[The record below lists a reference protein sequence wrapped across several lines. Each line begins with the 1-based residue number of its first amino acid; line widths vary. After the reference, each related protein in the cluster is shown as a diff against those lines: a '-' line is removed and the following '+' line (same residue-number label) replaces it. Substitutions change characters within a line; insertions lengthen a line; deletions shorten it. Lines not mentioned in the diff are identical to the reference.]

1 MSSTSGGIINQALA
15 DLGVIRPGET
25 VSATVTADCLLRL
38 NQRLSAHSI
47 EQLMA
52 QTHVHTQYALQN
64 GVVRYSMGVGG
75 TFFTSSRP
83 LKVTGWRANY
93 GNFFS
98 AGPILTFDE
107 LQAASRDSLGST
119 TSIPSA
125 VGADTAYPWINVGVF
140 PPPSSAAGTLEL
152 SYWAAL
158 TQFISSTDVVSLP
171 DGWEDFLHTDLAVAL
186 LPRYGRQGFDPTVLL
201 ANAQTAKAKIADLN
215 RSTQTPA
222 AA

>member
-1 MSSTSGGIINQALA
+1 MSTTAGGIINEAFC
-15 DLGVIRPGET
+15 DLGVIRPGEG
-25 VSATVTADCLLRL
+25 VSATVMADCLMRL
-38 NQRLSAHSI
+38 NQRLAAHSI

-52 QTHVHTQYALQN
+52 QTHVHTQYALQQ
-64 GVVRYSMGVGG
+64 GIVRYSMGVGG
-75 TFFTSSRP
+75 TFFTTSRP

-93 GNFFS
+93 GNFYS
-98 AGPILTFDE
+98 SGPVLTFDE

-125 VGADTAYPWINVGVF
+125 VGADTAYPLINVGVY

-158 TQFISSTDVVSLP
+158 TQFIASTDAVNLP
-171 DGWEDFLHTDLAVAL
+171 DGWEDFLHWDLAVAL
-186 LPRYGRQGFDPTVLL
+186 LPRYGRQGVDPTVLL
-201 ANAQTAKAKIADLN
+201 SNAQQAKAKIADLN